1 MKKKAKKAGKN
12 LEFNEKMQLWS
23 DRVGLVIA
31 VILFILSAVSL
42 VYFFH

>member
-1 MKKKAKKAGKN
+1 MKKVKRTKEK

-42 VYFFH
+42 IYFFS